1 MKKDQPRTTDLFLID
16 LKFLLGARSPLREYV
31 ETKRSEWRAILDNLR
46 NFFLSPTAEM
56 LSFLQQLRATL
67 G

>member
-16 LKFLLGARSPLREYV
+16 LKFLLGARSHLMEYV